1 MSEYE
6 PGEGTRESDRH
17 AEVSVVMPCQST
29 RGANR
34 PVPKCAADPDGGES
48 TRREQAIGGGA
59 ADGESVGCLVRLQQK
74 SIPEH
79 LRLTKATQNL
89 DQPYADRIMSKSSL
103 GTI

>member
-1 MSEYE
+1 MSSWTVPGRDPGTPTCFPSSRAIPARGNWCTRMRKDRCASMSEYE

-59 ADGESVGCLVRLQQK
+59 ADGESV
-74 SIPEH
+74 
-79 LRLTKATQNL
+79 
-89 DQPYADRIMSKSSL
+89 
-103 GTI
+103 

>member
-1 MSEYE
+1 VIDTPRCRSSCRAN
-6 PGEGTRESDRH
+6 PL
-17 AEVSVVMPCQST
+17 AE
-29 RGANR
+29 RIGR
-34 PVPKCAADPDGGES
+34 YPKCAADPDGGES

-74 SIPEH
+74 SLPEH